1 MKVDVKTIIIVIL
14 IGIIG
19 VISGFML
26 GNRKSGDNN
35 SVAAANNSVA
45 DPKVAKDYKRNEIMK
60 VIRENAK
67 EIQKCY
73 LDHLKNNPPVK
84 EGIVRFIM
92 NLREDGSVESSKITK
107 SDFESEEIGSC
118 SLSIVNKLYFSPP
131 PLGINRTIGH
141 ELAFKSEETARMEAE
156 EARKKNALPKVLP
169 VSPNQ
174 K

>member
-67 EIQKCY
+67 EIQKC
-73 LDHLKNNPPVK
+73 
-84 EGIVRFIM
+84 
-92 NLREDGSVESSKITK
+92 
-107 SDFESEEIGSC
+107 
-118 SLSIVNKLYFSPP
+118 
-131 PLGINRTIGH
+131 
-141 ELAFKSEETARMEAE
+141 
-156 EARKKNALPKVLP
+156 
-169 VSPNQ
+169 
-174 K
+174 